1 MDYITAKEA
10 AQKWGVS
17 RRAIAYHL
25 KVGRIPGAVKKGK
38 LWLIPVDAERPADK
52 RRADQTLS
60 ETDSDLLA
68 DLSYVSSTSTKPM
81 PMHNPDAILD
91 IVDEDRIRL
100 IYEAELAYLRGD
112 FGRVMTYFD
121 KTLGDDA
128 ARLRTCP
135 IAIAAAISTGNYHAY
150 TQIDI
155 YLKRYI
161 KADTDSQ
168 LRVTAEFSLATTD
181 VSVLAPNMVPDW
193 LKAGDL
199 SAILPQARPNA
210 LYLRAKYFYCIG
222 EFDIALALA
231 QTALT
236 LSSPELGITMTDL
249 YLRLTC
255 AIACY
260 ALERKEEAKRWLLSA
275 MHLALPHGFITP
287 FAELISELGGLVE
300 ECLEQ
305 EFPDYCDAVILQWK
319 NTAKNWISFHN
330 QFTKDNITLI
340 LSLRECHLA
349 LLVARRVPYAE
360 IAKQHCISVG
370 RLKNIMLE
378 IYEKLH
384 ISGRDKLA
392 KYILATKNVTF

>member
-1 MDYITAKEA
+1 MDYITASEA
-10 AQKWGVS
+10 AKKWDVS
-17 RRAIAYHL
+17 GRSITYHL
-25 KVGRIPGAVKKGK
+25 KAGRIPGAVKKGK
-38 LWLIPVDAERPADK
+38 LWLIPADAERPADK
-52 RRADQTLS
+52 RKGDRTLS
-60 ETDSDLLA
+60 EPTSDLLA
-68 DLSYVSSTSTKPM
+68 DLLYVSSSSTKPM
-81 PMHNPDAILD
+81 PIHNPDAILD

-100 IYEAELAYLRGD
+100 IYEAELSYLRGD
-112 FGRVMTYFD
+112 FGRVMTCFD
-121 KTLGDDA
+121 KTMGDDV

-135 IAIAAAISTGNYHAY
+135 IAIAAAISTGNYPAY
-150 TQIDI
+150 AQIDT
-155 YLKRYI
+155 YLKRNI
-161 KADTDSQ
+161 KASTDSQ
-168 LRVTAEFSLATTD
+168 LRVFAEFSLATTA
-181 VSVLAPNMVPDW
+181 VSVLAPNMVPYW

-255 AIACY
+255 AISCY

-275 MHLALPHGFITP
+275 MHLALPHCFITP
-287 FAELISELGGLVE
+287 FAELVSELGGLVE

-305 EFPDYCDAVILQWK
+305 EFPSYCDAVILQWK
-319 NTAKNWISFHN
+319 NTVKNWVSFHN

-384 ISGRDKLA
+384 ISGRDELA
-392 KYILATKNVTF
+392 KCILATKNVTF